1 MLNAHHGGLHLPE
14 YFPPLLLLMKQRMSN
29 ISSSS
34 TMALTTPMNQ
44 PCVAKLGCT
53 SVTPSEGKE
62 EGREKTRVSFFCNRG
77 NSAKVQEEW
86 EG

>member
-1 MLNAHHGGLHLPE
+1 MPE
-14 YFPPLLLLMKQRMSN
+14 YFPPLLLLMKQRISS

-53 SVTPSEGKE
+53 SVTNSVGKE
-62 EGREKTRVSFFCNRG
+62 ERDEKEREYIFLLWENRI
-77 NSAKVQEEW
+77 KIQEEW
-86 EG
+86 KG